1 MPRPFKGS
9 PVLVAGILAVVAWRA
24 SGAAEPFA
32 APEHGTVIEAPGA
45 RLYVEVRGTGDGL
58 PLLVVNGG
66 PGFDHDYLHISDA
79 WDLLA
84 AERRVVFYDQR
95 GNGRSPGL
103 VEGQSCTLADQIED
117 LEAVRAYI
125 GAEKIDLLGHSWG
138 GYLVMAYAA
147 RHPERIAHLVICDSA
162 APKWSDTRFIF
173 NEIYPEVSEKWER
186 LNFADALGDED
197 ASETIMTHYFSMLFV
212 SPAMRD
218 LYVAHASEYDYTRS
232 INETLNADL
241 ARFDLNPELPKFDF
255 PTLVLT
261 GRFDANV
268 APLTAWEI
276 HKAIPDSKFVVFEK
290 SGHLPFLE
298 ERDEFVRT
306 VDGFLSGN

>member
-1 MPRPFKGS
+1 MKSRSKPS
-9 PVLVAGILAVVAWRA
+9 PVIVAGILAVAAWRA

-32 APEHGTVIEAPGA
+32 TPEHGTVIEAPGA
-45 RLYVEVRGTGDGL
+45 RLYVEVRGAGDGI
-58 PLLVVNGG
+58 PLLAVNGG

-84 AERRVVFYDQR
+84 EKRRVVFYDQR
-95 GNGRSPGL
+95 GNGRSPAL

-117 LEAVRAYI
+117 LEAVRAHI

-173 NEIYPEVSEKWER
+173 SEIYPEISEKWDR
-186 LNFADALGDED
+186 LNFADTLGDEAASD
-197 ASETIMTHYFSMLFV
+197 AIMSHYFSMLFV

-218 LYVAHASEYDYTRS
+218 LYAAHATEYDYSRS
-232 INETLNADL
+232 INEALNADL

-268 APLTAWEI
+268 APSTAWAI
-276 HKAIPDSKFVVFEK
+276 HKAIPGSEFVAFEK

-306 VDGFLSGN
+306 VEDFLSGK